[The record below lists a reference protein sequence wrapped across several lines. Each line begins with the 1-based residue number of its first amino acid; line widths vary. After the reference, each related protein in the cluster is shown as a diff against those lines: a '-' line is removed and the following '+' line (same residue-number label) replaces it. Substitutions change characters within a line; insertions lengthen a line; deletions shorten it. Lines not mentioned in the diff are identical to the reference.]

1 MNFTR
6 KALGAKPIAMMLAGA
21 VSVAALQAQAVD
33 ATSPGAQSTPSS
45 ASQNAQQAKHNVK
58 EGWHEGVIEGAFLFN
73 RNLSALD
80 IDVEVK
86 GTTAVLNGYVD
97 SATKKSLAEQVAL
110 GVDGITAV
118 DNRLVV
124 DANKALHGKDGE
136 STTSKIGPAI
146 SDAAI
151 TAKVKSKLLANSEVS
166 GLKVNIDTKDK
177 VVTLKGE
184 VENDAKRDLVYYI
197 TRNTD
202 GVRGVNNKLSVDDV
216 ES

>member
-1 MNFTR
+1 MFKNYEETAMKFSR
-6 KALGAKPIAMMLAGA
+6 KAFGVKPIAIMFAGA
-21 VSVAALQAQAVD
+21 VSVAALQAHAAD
-33 ATSPGAQSTPSS
+33 TTNA
-45 ASQNAQQAKHNVK
+45 NAQEVKHNVK

-86 GTTAVLNGYVD
+86 GTTATLSGFVD

-110 GVDGITAV
+110 GVEGITSV
-118 DNRLVV
+118 DNKLIV
-124 DANKALHGKDGE
+124 DANKAAQKGAP
-136 STTSKIGPAI
+136 STGSIGPAI

-151 TAKVKSKLLANSEVS
+151 TAKVKSKLLANSEIS
-166 GLKVNIDTKDK
+166 GLKVNVDTKDK
-177 VVTLKGE
+177 VVTLKGD

-202 GVRGVNNKLSVDDV
+202 GVQGVNNKLAVN
-216 ES
+216 EIE

>member
-1 MNFTR
+1 MNLR
-6 KALGAKPIAMMLAGA
+6 KKAPGTPLAVMLAGA
-21 VSVAALQAQAVD
+21 ISMTTLSAVVQAAD
-33 ATSPGAQSTPSS
+33 TTNSSTSSISQS
-45 ASQNAQQAKHNVK
+45 AHDVKHDMK

-86 GTTAVLNGYVD
+86 GTTAELTGYVD
-97 SATKKSLAEQVAL
+97 SPTKKSLAEQVAL
-110 GVDGITAV
+110 GVEGITAV
-118 DNRLVV
+118 DNKLIV
-124 DANKALHGKDGE
+124 DANKAMRNDASSAK
-136 STTSKIGPAI
+136 SSVMPAV

-166 GLKVNIDTKDK
+166 GLKVNVDTKDK

-197 TRNTD
+197 TRNTE
-202 GVRGVNNKLSVDDV
+202 GVRGVNNKLSVDEDID
-216 ES
+216 S

>member
-1 MNFTR
+1 MKLTK
-6 KALGAKPIAMMLAGA
+6 KALVATPAAMLLAGA
-21 VSVAALQAQAVD
+21 MSMAALQAQAAD
-33 ATSPGAQSTPSS
+33 AARAGQPISSPNSQST
-45 ASQNAQQAKHNVK
+45 QEVKHNIK
-58 EGWHEGVIEGAFLFN
+58 EGWHEGVVEGAFLFN

-86 GTTAVLNGYVD
+86 GSTAVLTGYVD

-118 DNRLVV
+118 DNKLVV
-124 DANKALHGKDGE
+124 DANKAVRNDPP
-136 STTSKIGPAI
+136 SASNIGPAI

-166 GLKVNIDTKDK
+166 GLKVNVDTKDK
-177 VVTLKGE
+177 VVTLKGA
-184 VENDAKRDLVYYI
+184 VEDDAKRDLVYYI

-202 GVRGVNNKLSVDDV
+202 GVRGVNNKLSVDV

>member
-1 MNFTR
+1 MKFTK
-6 KALGAKPIAMMLAGA
+6 KALATTPVAMMLAGA
-21 VSVAALQAQAVD
+21 MSVAALQVQAAD
-33 ATSPGAQSTPSS
+33 TPSA
-45 ASQNAQQAKHNVK
+45 ASQNAQEVKHNVK

-86 GTTAVLNGYVD
+86 GATAVLRGYVD

-110 GVDGITAV
+110 GVEGITAV
-118 DNRLVV
+118 DNKLII
-124 DANKALHGKDGE
+124 DAGKAAHKGTP
-136 STTSKIGPAI
+136 SASNIGPAL

-151 TAKVKSKLLANSEVS
+151 TAKVKSKLLANTEVS
-166 GLKVNIDTKDK
+166 GLKVNVDTKDK

-202 GVRGVNNKLSVDDV
+202 GVQGVNNKLATNDI
-216 ES
+216 E

>member
-1 MNFTR
+1 MSLGK
-6 KALGAKPIAMMLAGA
+6 KAQGTPFAVMLAGA
-21 VSVAALQAQAVD
+21 ISMAALSVQAAD
-33 ATSPGAQSTPSS
+33 TATAPTSSS
-45 ASQNAQQAKHNVK
+45 ASQSAQEVKHNIK

-97 SATKKSLAEQVAL
+97 SPTKKSLAEQVAL
-110 GVDGITAV
+110 GVEGITAV
-118 DNRLVV
+118 DNKLIV
-124 DANKALHGKDGE
+124 DANKALRNDA
-136 STTSKIGPAI
+136 SSATSSVVPAV

-166 GLKVNIDTKDK
+166 ALKVNVDTKDK

-197 TRNTD
+197 TRNTE
-202 GVRGVNNKLSVDDV
+202 GVRGVNNKLSVDNDID
-216 ES
+216 S

>member
-1 MNFTR
+1 MKFR
-6 KALGAKPIAMMLAGA
+6 KKAPVTTPVAMMLAGA
-21 VSVAALQAQAVD
+21 ISMAAISVQAAD
-33 ATSPGAQSTPSS
+33 ATTTQPAAS
-45 ASQNAQQAKHNVK
+45 ASQSAQDVKHNLK

-110 GVDGITAV
+110 GVEGITAV
-118 DNRLVV
+118 ENKLIV
-124 DANKALHGKDGE
+124 DANKALRNDAPSAGAV
-136 STTSKIGPAI
+136 GPAV

-166 GLKVNIDTKDK
+166 ALKVNVDTKDK

-202 GVRGVNNKLSVDDV
+202 GVRGVNNKLSVDSDID
-216 ES
+216 S

>member
-1 MNFTR
+1 MKFTK
-6 KALGAKPIAMMLAGA
+6 KALGAKPIAMLLAGA
-21 VSVAALQAQAVD
+21 VSVAALQAQAAE
-33 ATSPGAQSTPSS
+33 ATHSTT
-45 ASQNAQQAKHNVK
+45 SQNAQEVKHNVK

-86 GTTAVLNGYVD
+86 GTTAVLSGFVD

-118 DNRLVV
+118 DNKLIIDVK
-124 DANKALHGKDGE
+124 KAAEKGTP
-136 STTSKIGPAI
+136 STGNIGPAI

-166 GLKVNIDTKDK
+166 GLKVNVDTKDK

-202 GVRGVNNKLSVDDV
+202 GVQAVNNKLATNDI
-216 ES
+216 E

>member
-1 MNFTR
+1 MNLR
-6 KALGAKPIAMMLAGA
+6 KKAPGTPLAVTLAGA
-21 VSVAALQAQAVD
+21 ISMTTLAAVVQAAD
-33 ATSPGAQSTPSS
+33 TTNAPTSSMSQS
-45 ASQNAQQAKHNVK
+45 AHDVKHDMK

-86 GTTAVLNGYVD
+86 GTTAELTGYVD
-97 SATKKSLAEQVAL
+97 SPTKKSLAEQVAL
-110 GVDGITAV
+110 GVEGITAV
-118 DNRLVV
+118 DNKLVV
-124 DANKALHGKDGE
+124 DANKAMRNDASSAK
-136 STTSKIGPAI
+136 SSVMPAI

-166 GLKVNIDTKDK
+166 GLKVNVDTKDK

-197 TRNTD
+197 TRNTE
-202 GVRGVNNKLSVDDV
+202 GVRGVNNKLSVDEDID
-216 ES
+216 S

>member
-1 MNFTR
+1 MKFNK
-6 KALGAKPIAMMLAGA
+6 KAPGLTPATMLLAGA
-21 VSVAALQAQAVD
+21 LSTAALYVQAAD
-33 ATSPGAQSTPSS
+33 ATRQGVQPSS
-45 ASQNAQQAKHNVK
+45 SAASQSAQEVKHDIK
-58 EGWHEGVIEGAFLFN
+58 EGWHEGVVEGAFLFN

-86 GTTAVLNGYVD
+86 GTTAVLSGYVD

-110 GVDGITAV
+110 GVDGITTV
-118 DNRLVV
+118 QNNLVV
-124 DANKALHGKDGE
+124 DVNKAHRSDVKTATA
-136 STTSKIGPAI
+136 SVGPAI

-166 GLKVNIDTKDK
+166 GLKVNVDTKDK

-202 GVRGVNNKLSVDDV
+202 GVRSVNNRLSLNDVDG
-216 ES
+216 